1 MIQPRDDMP
10 EPIDTAPS
18 NEAAPS
24 TETGRAAAMAAD
36 NPERLG
42 AEIPA
47 LGVGGGRGIN
57 KRLIVIMLGVFIIFV
72 LGVIY
77 ALNAIMSARAGKT
90 SKPLEEVVE
99 SPPEERKRLSP
110 PPVAAAP
117 AQPIPLAS
125 ERAAVQSQQK
135 PASSGPPFPSE
146 SFSAQQK
153 GPSIQDK
160 RGASSGPVREGAL
173 PATVGSERDRPSPG
187 QALISKRIGRPAAA
201 GGSGGSDSLGALL
214 PGGSDKGD
222 PFSKDPCE
230 IPPGQDEESHRQL
243 NFVHG
248 CYGPGGQPKTK
259 AELQLTATFKG
270 EQAKKLATPQ
280 SYLLARGTNIAC
292 VMDMRLVSDFKGEV
306 SCTIPNDVF
315 SRDGRNRLIS
325 KGSRLL
331 GTYVGGGS
339 LDGNDRVAVFWDR
352 LMTPYGMDIALRGPD
367 ERGEPGTDSMG
378 GSGIPGRYDGH
389 YLQKYSN
396 ALMMSL
402 FADVFKY
409 AEVKYAPRIPVTQV
423 LPNGQVL
430 TTEQPFDS
438 ATVRNLSRIPEATL
452 GRLLNRPGSVIVE
465 GGQLVNTTL
474 TRDVS
479 FEGLAQVGSPR

>member
-1 MIQPRDDMP
+1 MIQPREDMP

-18 NEAAPS
+18 SDAAPS
-24 TETGRAAAMAAD
+24 TETDRAAAMAAD

-47 LGVGGGRGIN
+47 LGVVGGRGLN

-77 ALNAIMSARAGKT
+77 TLNAIMSSRTQKKD
-90 SKPLEEVVE
+90 KPAEEVVKG
-99 SPPEERKRLSP
+99 PPEERKRLSP

-117 AQPIPLAS
+117 GQPIPLKS
-125 ERAAVQSQQK
+125 ERAAGQSQ
-135 PASSGPPFPSE
+135 PPFPAE
-146 SFSAQQK
+146 SFGAEKK

-160 RGASSGPVREGAL
+160 RGAASGPVREGAL
-173 PATVGSERDRPSPG
+173 PATVASGPDRPSAE
-187 QALISKRIGRPAAA
+187 QALISKRIGRPAAGA
-201 GGSGGSDSLGALL
+201 SGGSEPLGALGAL
-214 PGGSDKGD
+214 VPGGSDKGD
-222 PFSKDPCE
+222 PSSKDPCE

-243 NFVHG
+243 NFLHG

-259 AELQLTATFKG
+259 TELQLTAAFKG

-292 VMDMRLVSDFKGEV
+292 VMDMRLVSDFDGEV

-315 SRDGRNRLIS
+315 SFDGRNRLIS

-331 GTYVGGGS
+331 GKYVGGGS
-339 LDGNDRVAVFWDR
+339 LDGNDRVAVTWDR
-352 LMTPYGMDIALRGPD
+352 LMTPYGIDIVLRGPTN
-367 ERGEPGTDSMG
+367 RGEPGTDSMG
-378 GSGIPGRYDGH
+378 GGGIPGRYEGH

-430 TTEQPFDS
+430 ITEQPFDS
-438 ATVRNLSRIPEATL
+438 ATVRNLNRIPEATL

-479 FEGLAQVGSPR
+479 FEGLAQAGSTR

>member
-1 MIQPRDDMP
+1 MIQPREDMP

-18 NEAAPS
+18 SDAAPS
-24 TETGRAAAMAAD
+24 TETDRAAAMAAD

-47 LGVGGGRGIN
+47 LGVSGGRGVN

-77 ALNAIMSARAGKT
+77 TLNAIMSSRTQKKD
-90 SKPLEEVVE
+90 KPAEELVQA
-99 SPPEERKRLSP
+99 PPEERKRLSP

-117 AQPIPLAS
+117 AQPIPLNS
-125 ERAAVQSQQK
+125 ERAASPGQSK
-135 PASSGPPFPSE
+135 PPFPAE
-146 SFSAQQK
+146 SFGAEQK
-153 GPSIQDK
+153 GPSIRDK
-160 RGASSGPVREGAL
+160 RGAASGPVREGAL
-173 PATVGSERDRPSPG
+173 PGAAASEPERPSAG
-187 QALISKRIGRPAAA
+187 QALISKRIGRPAAGA
-201 GGSGGSDSLGALL
+201 TGGSDSQGARL
-214 PGGSDKGD
+214 PGGTDKGD
-222 PFSKDPCE
+222 PSSNDPCE
-230 IPPGQDEESHRQL
+230 IPPGQDEEAHRRL
-243 NFVHG
+243 NFLHG
-248 CYGPGGQPKTK
+248 CYGPGGEPKSK
-259 AELQLTATFKG
+259 AELQLIATFKG

-292 VMDMRLVSDFKGEV
+292 VMDMRLVSDFEGQV

-315 SRDGRNRLIS
+315 SFDGRNRLIS

-331 GTYVGGGS
+331 GTYTGGGS
-339 LDGNDRVAVFWDR
+339 TDGNDRVAVFWDR
-352 LMTPYGMDIALRGPD
+352 LITPYGMDIALRGPSG
-367 ERGEPGTDSMG
+367 RGEPGTDSMG
-378 GSGIPGRYDGH
+378 GGGIPGRYDGH

-396 ALMMSL
+396 ALVMSL

-465 GGQLVNTTL
+465 AGQLVNTSL
-474 TRDVS
+474 TRDIS
-479 FEGLAQVGSPR
+479 FEGLALAGSSR

>member
-1 MIQPRDDMP
+1 MTQPREDMP
-10 EPIDTAPS
+10 DRIDTAPS
-18 NEAAPS
+18 SDPAPS
-24 TETGRAAAMAAD
+24 TETDRGAAVAAED
-36 NPERLG
+36 PERLG

-47 LGVGGGRGIN
+47 LGVSGGRGIN

-77 ALNAIMSARAGKT
+77 ALNAIMSARAGKKST
-90 SKPLEEVVE
+90 PAEEVVE

-117 AQPIPLAS
+117 AQPIPLNS
-125 ERAAVQSQQK
+125 ERATGQPQQK

-173 PATVGSERDRPSPG
+173 PATAASEPDRPSPG

-201 GGSGGSDSLGALL
+201 GGSGSSDSLGALL
-214 PGGSDKGD
+214 PGGSGNGD
-222 PFSKDPCE
+222 PSSKDPCE

-243 NFVHG
+243 NFAHG
-248 CYGPGGQPKTK
+248 CYGTGGQPKTK
-259 AELQLTATFKG
+259 AELQLTAKFQG
-270 EQAKKLATPQ
+270 VQAKKLATPQ

-315 SRDGRNRLIS
+315 SFDGRNRLIS

-339 LDGNDRVAVFWDR
+339 ADGNDRVAVTWDR
-352 LMTPYGMDIALRGPD
+352 LMTPHGMDIALS
-367 ERGEPGTDSMG
+367 EPGTDSMG
-378 GSGIPGRYDGH
+378 GSGIPGRYEGH

-409 AEVKYAPRIPVTQV
+409 AEIKYAPRIPVTQV

-479 FEGLAQVGSPR
+479 FEGLAQAGSPR

>member
-1 MIQPRDDMP
+1 MTQPRDNMP

-18 NEAAPS
+18 NDAAPS

-36 NPERLG
+36 DPERLG

-77 ALNAIMSARAGKT
+77 TLNAIMSARAGKK
-90 SKPLEEVVE
+90 SKPAEEVVE

-117 AQPIPLAS
+117 AQPIPLNS
-125 ERAAVQSQQK
+125 ERAAGQSQQK

-160 RGASSGPVREGAL
+160 RGAASGPVREGAL
-173 PATVGSERDRPSPG
+173 PATVASEDRPSAG
-187 QALISKRIGRPAAA
+187 QALISKRIGRPAAGA
-201 GGSGGSDSLGALL
+201 SGGSDSLGALL
-214 PGGSDKGD
+214 PGGLGNGD
-222 PFSKDPCE
+222 PSSKDPCE
-230 IPPGQDEESHRQL
+230 ISPGQDEESHRQL
-243 NFVHG
+243 NYLHG
-248 CYGPGGQPKTK
+248 CYGPGGQPKTR
-259 AELQLTATFKG
+259 AELQLTAKFQG
-270 EQAKKLATPQ
+270 AHAKKLATPQ

-292 VMDMRLVSDFKGEV
+292 VMDVRLVSDFEGQV

-315 SRDGRNRLIS
+315 SFDGRNRLIS

-331 GTYVGGGS
+331 GKYVGGGS
-339 LDGNDRVAVFWDR
+339 LDGNDRVAVTWDR
-352 LMTPYGMDIALRGPD
+352 LLTPHGMDIALS
-367 ERGEPGTDSMG
+367 EPGTDSMG
-378 GSGIPGRYDGH
+378 GSGIPGRYEGH

-409 AEVKYAPRIPVTQV
+409 AEVRYAPRIPVTQV

-479 FEGLAQVGSPR
+479 FEGLAQAGSAR